1 MTRAACLSPP
11 RRTRAPRMDSAALAP
26 RALLSRDARQAVAC
40 ERAVEY
46 LGRGRETLRKGRKPS
61 ALGGLGQGAFS
72 LRCQATPSGASVA
85 VISHTLRRTAG
96 SASACAECSAAGT
109 IHLGGRVQTAARLR
123 RREPRHDHGPGLL
136 TCAFTW
142 GERWDSNPR
151 HPGPQQGIRARRTR
165 DCRHNGRS
173 ARLSEPEKPHL
184 TPPRQ
189 ARPLPFRSQN
199 RTASQGWPPRIQ
211 PGRSGACG
219 ARCAR

>member
-11 RRTRAPRMDSAALAP
+11 RLTRAPRMDSAALAP
-26 RALLSRDARQAVAC
+26 RALLSRGARQAVAC
-40 ERAVEY
+40 RRAVEY

-109 IHLGGRVQTAARLR
+109 IRLGGRVQTAARLR

-136 TCAFTW
+136 TCASRGVSDGIRTHDTQDHNRAF
-142 GERWDSNPR
+142 
-151 HPGPQQGIRARRTR
+151 GPDTLVIGDVTAGQQG
-165 DCRHNGRS
+165 C
-173 ARLSEPEKPHL
+173 LSPEH
-184 TPPRQ
+184 
-189 ARPLPFRSQN
+189 
-199 RTASQGWPPRIQ
+199 RI
-211 PGRSGACG
+211 
-219 ARCAR
+219 